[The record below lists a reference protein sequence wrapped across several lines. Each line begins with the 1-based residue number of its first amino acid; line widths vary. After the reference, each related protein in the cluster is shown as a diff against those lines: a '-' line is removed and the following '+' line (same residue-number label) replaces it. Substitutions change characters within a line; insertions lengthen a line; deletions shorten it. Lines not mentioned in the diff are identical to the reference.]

1 MAILNGRW
9 PTIVLFG
16 SYKIGVEKCNDRKMM
31 VKTEA
36 RPANTVIIQVYRPT
50 SEQEGK
56 EALDNTRNVK
66 QDGKEKKI

>member
-1 MAILNGRW
+1 
-9 PTIVLFG
+9 
-16 SYKIGVEKCNDRKMM
+16 MM

-36 RPANTVIIQVYRPT
+36 RPANTVIIQVYMPT